1 MKHLLISITTLMLT
15 ALFGYGAETYPSAQI
30 WVSRVCD
37 DVTEDNIADVEF
49 DLRLNDSIQVALHD
63 IKYRNG
69 EYVML
74 FEGPAGN
81 YTLWCDHE
89 DYESTQKQFHY
100 RGRSL
105 GYNDLGDVRMKR
117 LHTKKLNEVTV
128 TGTHIK
134 MVMRGDTIVYDAAAF
149 ELAEGS
155 MLDALVSQLPGT
167 ELKDG
172 RITVN
177 GKFVSSLL
185 VNGDEFFSGS
195 PKVALENLPAYT
207 VKNIKVYDRAADNQ
221 YLHGGKDGKLPG
233 DENIVMDVNLKK
245 EYSVGWIGNV
255 DGGYGTSDRY
265 VGKAFLLGYTERLR
279 LAAYGNFNNIQDTQS
294 AQSGGNWGG
303 GWGQEGELAVKMGGL
318 DYVWSKNPTRIS
330 GNLMLTHEN
339 VKVRTKES
347 TQNFYDTGDIYG
359 RSRTDSRDSKFH
371 LISRHQLQRV
381 SDNSFLRISP
391 EVDYLTNN
399 YTYRSESANF
409 TINPAESYRGQ
420 ALDSLFDAT
429 ASTRFSTPLLTRTS
443 NRNMGNMKWII
454 GRLEG
459 WYDTKWV
466 GAKVNGEYWRT
477 TNRKYTTYGQTPG
490 EMSADA
496 GSGTQLTQQYLDRVS
511 TNWNVTARLEHTYTY
526 RPYSAEHAHWMQITA
541 SLLYDHT
548 YADRDN
554 ILSQL
559 IQEQAENVD
568 FAPSAIDR
576 GRLALDAANTNYS
589 ASNTDR
595 YAPTVNLSYIYKPYG
610 DAHPGNLYNV
620 TLTLNDNIYHD
631 TYRYRNEMQMDTTAR
646 RTYNTLRP
654 TLYLSHTI
662 YEDTYQRNFKL
673 SYSYN
678 ESMPSLSYNIN
689 TINTSDPTNIYVN
702 NPGLGRSRSHNVNFN
717 YRYARQRLGR
727 SINFDLTY
735 NKRDNVV
742 VQARLYDRNTG
753 VSTWRP
759 ENINGNWSANARFD
773 GMLPF
778 GSNQQFQ
785 LNGSTDATYTNS
797 VDYATET
804 TELTRSIVRNLNI
817 RQQLTLSYR
826 LGAHSFSLYASA
838 AWLRA
843 TSNLQLI
850 DDINAWDVRAKAN
863 CMLNFP
869 HSWQLSTDMNL
880 YCRRG
885 YNDQTLNTTDWVWN
899 ASISKSL
906 IHNSLTLKVNAVD
919 ILNQISSVRYS
930 INAQGRTETWTN
942 TLPRYVMLHV
952 IYRFH
957 ITPKR
962 PS

>member
-1 MKHLLISITTLMLT
+1 
-15 ALFGYGAETYPSAQI
+15 
-30 WVSRVCD
+30 
-37 DVTEDNIADVEF
+37 
-49 DLRLNDSIQVALHD
+49 
-63 IKYRNG
+63 
-69 EYVML
+69 
-74 FEGPAGN
+74 
-81 YTLWCDHE
+81 
-89 DYESTQKQFHY
+89 
-100 RGRSL
+100 
-105 GYNDLGDVRMKR
+105 
-117 LHTKKLNEVTV
+117 
-128 TGTHIK
+128 
-134 MVMRGDTIVYDAAAF
+134 
-149 ELAEGS
+149 
-155 MLDALVSQLPGT
+155 
-167 ELKDG
+167 
-172 RITVN
+172 
-177 GKFVSSLL
+177 
-185 VNGDEFFSGS
+185 
-195 PKVALENLPAYT
+195 
-207 VKNIKVYDRAADNQ
+207 
-221 YLHGGKDGKLPG
+221 
-233 DENIVMDVNLKK
+233 
-245 EYSVGWIGNV
+245 
-255 DGGYGTSDRY
+255 
-265 VGKAFLLGYTERLR
+265 
-279 LAAYGNFNNIQDTQS
+279 
-294 AQSGGNWGG
+294 
-303 GWGQEGELAVKMGGL
+303 
-318 DYVWSKNPTRIS
+318 
-330 GNLMLTHEN
+330 
-339 VKVRTKES
+339 
-347 TQNFYDTGDIYG
+347 
-359 RSRTDSRDSKFH
+359 
-371 LISRHQLQRV
+371 
-381 SDNSFLRISP
+381 
-391 EVDYLTNN
+391 
-399 YTYRSESANF
+399 
-409 TINPAESYRGQ
+409 
-420 ALDSLFDAT
+420 
-429 ASTRFSTPLLTRTS
+429 
-443 NRNMGNMKWII
+443 
-454 GRLEG
+454 
-459 WYDTKWV
+459 
-466 GAKVNGEYWRT
+466 
-477 TNRKYTTYGQTPG
+477 
-490 EMSADA
+490 
-496 GSGTQLTQQYLDRVS
+496 VS